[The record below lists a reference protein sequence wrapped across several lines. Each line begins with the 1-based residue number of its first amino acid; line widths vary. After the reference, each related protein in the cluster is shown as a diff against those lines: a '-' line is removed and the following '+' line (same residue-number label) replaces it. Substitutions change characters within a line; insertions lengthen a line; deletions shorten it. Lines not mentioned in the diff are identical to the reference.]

1 MGTLL
6 HRIFI
11 LKFTPK
17 MTWCKEFLANLKTHF
32 KQSLNQ
38 ILTDCERSLTIF
50 CHFKMKICKILD
62 YKHISTIVV
71 ADLGNFVQ
79 IIHLK
84 FSVINSLSENSSV
97 WPLDFITCC
106 ATKNAI
112 VTKSRFNFTNAR
124 KVQKNGLVKRIT
136 SPEIFISIR

>member
-38 ILTDCERSLTIF
+38 MLTNCERSLTFF
-50 CHFKMKICKILD
+50 CHFEMKLCKILD
-62 YKHISTIVV
+62 YKHISTIVA

-97 WPLDFITCC
+97 FLLILSRAVCDKKTPL
-106 ATKNAI
+106 
-112 VTKSRFNFTNAR
+112 
-124 KVQKNGLVKRIT
+124 
-136 SPEIFISIR
+136 

>member
-38 ILTDCERSLTIF
+38 MLTNCERSLTIF
-50 CHFKMKICKILD
+50 CHYEMKICKILD
-62 YKHISTIVV
+62 YEQTSSKI
-71 ADLGNFVQ
+71 AAAFGNLLQ
-79 IIHLK
+79 IIHRK
-84 FSVINSLSENSSV
+84 FYVINSLS
-97 WPLDFITCC
+97 
-106 ATKNAI
+106 
-112 VTKSRFNFTNAR
+112 
-124 KVQKNGLVKRIT
+124 
-136 SPEIFISIR
+136 

>member
-17 MTWCKEFLANLKTHF
+17 MTWRKEFLANLKTHF

-62 YKHISTIVV
+62 YKHISTIVA

-97 WPLDFITCC
+97 
-106 ATKNAI
+106 
-112 VTKSRFNFTNAR
+112 
-124 KVQKNGLVKRIT
+124 
-136 SPEIFISIR
+136 

>member
-62 YKHISTIVV
+62 CKHSSTKIAAV
-71 ADLGNFVQ
+71 LGNLVQ
-79 IIHLK
+79 ITHRK
-84 FSVINSLSENSSV
+84 FYIINSLSENSSV
-97 WPLDFITCC
+97 
-106 ATKNAI
+106 
-112 VTKSRFNFTNAR
+112 
-124 KVQKNGLVKRIT
+124 
-136 SPEIFISIR
+136 